1 LNKSVNQRE
10 AIRMLAD
17 RVGEAGSTEELLELL
32 EQIVTNCSEI
42 IGEILADE
50 GSEKSQKSPI
60 QEFSNNEIS

>member
-17 RVGEAGSTEELLELL
+17 RVEEAGSTEELLELL

-42 IGEILADE
+42 IGEILAGE
-50 GSEKSQKSPI
+50 GYEKSQKSPI
-60 QEFSNNEIS
+60 QEFSNNGIS